1 MTRSWF
7 PLSAL
12 ALMAAAALATPAQA
26 AHISVTPPR
35 PPIERLHGSL
45 IAAIEAKDWR
55 TAYALAART
64 SDPVPTKVVAWI
76 DYTRPGTSARFGA
89 ITRFIDENPLWP
101 KQNLLR
107 RAAEGALADSEPDA
121 TVRDWFTRY
130 PPLTKR
136 GLERLARIYLKDGDR
151 DKAIALIQQT
161 WIQGNFARREERYFY
176 RRWRKLLTF
185 ENHVLRLDRLL
196 WDGRSWEARRML
208 RRVKAD
214 QRALAWARIRLR
226 QFRGG
231 VDWAIRR
238 IPKELMTEPGFIYE
252 RLRWRRRKGRDAE
265 ARALLAHQPK
275 RLRRPKA
282 WWRERGALVRRALN
296 KGEISIAYKLAR
308 DHRQTQG
315 AAFAEAEWLA
325 GWISLR
331 FLQDNA
337 AALKHFTAL
346 YNKVR
351 FPVSLARG
359 AYWAGRA
366 AEANG
371 QKKQAQEW
379 YANAAR
385 QFTSFYG
392 QLATVKLSHEDRPPI
407 PEDPRPDQAQAE
419 AFADDELV
427 KAANLIGAIDDK
439 KLLRHFIIHLNGR
452 AKSPAEHA
460 LVASLALAHNRR
472 DIAVKV
478 AKRSLRRGVSL
489 MDAAYPT
496 LALAESRNG
505 PEAELLLGL
514 LRQESAFD
522 LGAVSHAGARGLM
535 QLIPSTARKVARRLG
550 IGYSRNRLT
559 TDPEYNLT
567 LGAAYLAEMIARFK
581 GSYVLA
587 LAAYNAGP
595 ARVRKWLKVNGDPRS
610 SQVDVIDWIELI
622 PFNETRNYVQRVLEN
637 LQVYRYRNGNRALA
651 FTLDRDLAR

>member
-1 MTRSWF
+1 MTRFWF
-7 PLSAL
+7 PLCAL
-12 ALMAAAALATPAQA
+12 ALMAQAVTAAPGHA
-26 AHISVTPPR
+26 AHVTITPPH
-35 PPIERLHGSL
+35 PPIERFHGSL
-45 IAAIEAKDWR
+45 IAAIEDKDWS
-55 TAYALAART
+55 TAYGLAART

-76 DYTRPGTSARFGA
+76 DYTRPGTRARFGA
-89 ITRFIDENPLWP
+89 IARFITDNPLWP
-101 KQNLLR
+101 SQNLLR
-107 RAAEGALADSEPDA
+107 RAAERALTDHEPNA
-121 TVRDWFTRY
+121 TVRDWFARY
-130 PPLTKR
+130 PPRTNR
-136 GLERLARIYLKDGDR
+136 GRERLARIYLKDGER

-176 RRWRKLLTF
+176 RSWRKLLTLQ
-185 ENHVLRLDRLL
+185 NHVTRLDRLL
-196 WDGRSWEARRML
+196 WDGRSWEARRMM
-208 RRVKAD
+208 RRVKAG

-238 IPKELMTEPGFIYE
+238 VPQELMTDPGFVYE

-275 RLRRPKA
+275 RLRRPRA
-282 WWRERGALVRRALN
+282 WWKERGALVRRALN
-296 KGEISIAYKLAR
+296 KGDISLAYKLAR

-331 FLQDNA
+331 FLDDGA
-337 AALKHFTAL
+337 SALKHFTAL

-371 QKKQAQEW
+371 QEKLAQQW
-379 YANAAR
+379 YANGAR

-392 QLATVKLSHEDRPPI
+392 QLAAAKLEEKDRPPI
-407 PEDPRPDQAQAE
+407 PEDPHPDQAQAE
-419 AFADDELV
+419 AFANDELV
-427 KAANLIGAIDDK
+427 KAANLIGAIDDR
-439 KLLRHFIIHLNGR
+439 KLLGRFVLHLNGR

-472 DIAVKV
+472 DIAVKA

-496 LALAESRNG
+496 LALPESSGG
-505 PEAELLLGL
+505 PETGLLLGL
-514 LRQESAFD
+514 LRQESAFETA
-522 LGAVSHAGARGLM
+522 AVSHAGARGLM
-535 QLIPSTARKVARRLG
+535 QLIPSTARKVARRLR
-550 IGYSRNRLT
+550 IGYSRRRLT

-587 LAAYNAGP
+587 LTAYNAGP
-595 ARVRKWLKVNGDPRS
+595 ARVNKWLKVNGDPRTG
-610 SQVDVIDWIELI
+610 QIDVIDWIELI
-622 PFNETRNYVQRVLEN
+622 PFSETRDYVQRVLEN
-637 LQVYRYRNGNRALA
+637 LQVYRYRNGNKALA
-651 FTLDRDLAR
+651 FTLDRDLVR